1 MPNDTHAPE
10 PSARSATDRVR
21 LGKPQADANADA
33 DTQRQRQKKA
43 IKEETEP
50 RLKID
55 LATSQRSDPTTV
67 FTL

>member
-21 LGKPQADANADA
+21 LGKPQADA

-55 LATSQRSDPTTV
+55 LATSERPDPTTV

>member
-21 LGKPQADANADA
+21 LGKPQADA
-33 DTQRQRQKKA
+33 DTQRQRQRKA

-55 LATSQRSDPTTV
+55 LATSQRPDPTTV